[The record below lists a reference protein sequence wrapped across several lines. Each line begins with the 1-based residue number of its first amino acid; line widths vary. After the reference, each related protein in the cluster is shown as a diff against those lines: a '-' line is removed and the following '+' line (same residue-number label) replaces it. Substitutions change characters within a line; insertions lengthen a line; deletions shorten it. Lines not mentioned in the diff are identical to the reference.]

1 MSFYSIYWYVI
12 KAVLQYILVREL
24 MPFTVYIGT

>member
-1 MSFYSIYWYVI
+1 MPFYSIYWYVI
-12 KAVLQYILVREL
+12 KAVLQYILVRKL